1 MVSDVLHLAD
11 DGQSYC
17 RLIDPSTGPVHV
29 PIRELNSQGALF
41 DTRLVFQA
49 NDYLDIT
56 LHLTGVSA
64 RPLFAHVVGVEKE
77 GLRVRWLHFD
87 PGDEPK
93 LRSLLESFRTGSLK
107 PEDRASAAG
116 SAAPVQS
123 TVIPSMG
130 ESPKAGTRRIVRP
143 STVFTPFSS
152 PEAPAK
158 PTEAS
163 RTTEGG
169 ERQGTRRVMRPSAS
183 ALTPSASGP
192 VSLTPMPT
200 ERPNPADQVLDLN
213 QVKSKALGEDSG
225 GHVVIAPTAKFE
237 RMRDDRVAN
246 PESTETAGSA
256 KIVIGQD
263 GKLDIGATIRN
274 KAKTVR
280 ASELAARHDRVRVLN
295 MATIKALIQEAV
307 GEAVQHVTAM
317 VGDGEKK
324 RLLEEAEQGFQERLK
339 VFQADKLGAEA
350 KAKQL
355 QDQLKMA
362 QDLLEQERKRT
373 ISADQ
378 FTVSEVGLGEIE
390 EKMKRVLERA
400 IRDGNVSP
408 ELQEQLR
415 AMIAHILDSERE
427 RIKTQEMEAQNAKID
442 LLEKKIKRLAST
454 LDETERQRDE
464 AQEIAK
470 LLEEQGGGLRN
481 IMAAGL
487 KDTDSNKKKKL
498 ALMKEILEINRK
510 MREELGVT
518 YNRDD
523 VAAAK
528 VDEVIAKLPDRP
540 YVPPS
545 EANAPG
551 ARVPGEAAAA
561 VDSGADADGYK
572 PAAASAEAATPDDD
586 APIVNPDDEPWEVKQ
601 IQVLSDEERDEAKIG
616 VKRIKAGAH
625 AAPPLRGAAAAA
637 DDTAV
642 QGGSDGVD
650 PDGQPW
656 DALPIDNGG
665 TGAVKRIAV
674 PGKEPPPLGRQ
685 SSSGS

>member
-1 MVSDVLHLAD
+1 MASDVLHLAD
-11 DGQSYC
+11 DGESYC

-29 PIRELNSQGALF
+29 PIRELSSQGALF

-56 LHLTGVSA
+56 LHLTGASA

-93 LRSLLESFRTGSLK
+93 LRSLLESFRSGNLK
-107 PEDRASAAG
+107 PEDRAGAEG
-116 SAAPVQS
+116 SAATVQS
-123 TVIPSMG
+123 SVIPSMG
-130 ESPKAGTRRIVRP
+130 EAPKPGTRRIVRP
-143 STVFTPFSS
+143 STVFTPFSP
-152 PEAPAK
+152 PEAPDK
-158 PTEAS
+158 SGEPS
-163 RTTEGG
+163 RTPEAG

-183 ALTPSASGP
+183 AMAPSVPSGP
-192 VSLTPMPT
+192 VSLTPMPS

-213 QVKSKALGEDSG
+213 QVKAKAPGGESG

-237 RMRDDRVAN
+237 RMRDDRIAN
-246 PESTETAGSA
+246 PESTETPGSA
-256 KIVIGQD
+256 KIVIGLD

-307 GEAVQHVTAM
+307 GEATQHITAM
-317 VGDGEKK
+317 MGDGEKK

-339 VFQADKLGAEA
+339 VFQADKLGAEE

-355 QDQLKMA
+355 LDQLKRA
-362 QDLLEQERKRT
+362 QDLLEQERKRS

-378 FTVSEVGLGEIE
+378 FTVSEAGLGEIE

-464 AQEIAK
+464 AQEMAK

-487 KDTDSNKKKKL
+487 RDTDSNKKKKL
-498 ALMKEILEINRK
+498 ALMKEILDINRR
-510 MREELGVT
+510 MREELGIT

-528 VDEVIAKLPDRP
+528 VDAVTAKLPDRP

-551 ARVPGEAAAA
+551 AHVPGEAP
-561 VDSGADADGYK
+561 GA
-572 PAAASAEAATPDDD
+572 PAAASADAYEPAPASAEAETPDDD
-586 APIVNPDDEPWEVKQ
+586 APIVNPDDEPWELKP

-616 VKRIKAGAH
+616 VKRIKAGLKS
-625 AAPPLRGAAAAA
+625 APPLQGAAA

-642 QGGSDGVD
+642 QGGADGVD
-650 PDGQPW
+650 PDDQSW
-656 DALPIDNGG
+656 DAHSTDSAG

-674 PGKEPPPLGRQ
+674 PGKEPPPLERQ

>member
-1 MVSDVLHLAD
+1 MASDVLHLAD
-11 DGQSYC
+11 DGESYC

-29 PIRELNSQGALF
+29 PIRELSSQGALF

-56 LHLTGVSA
+56 LHLTGASA

-93 LRSLLESFRTGSLK
+93 LRSLLESFRSGNLK
-107 PEDRASAAG
+107 PEDRAGAEG
-116 SAAPVQS
+116 SAATVQS
-123 TVIPSMG
+123 SVIPSMG
-130 ESPKAGTRRIVRP
+130 EAPKPGTRRIVRP
-143 STVFTPFSS
+143 STVFTPFSP
-152 PEAPAK
+152 PEAPDK
-158 PTEAS
+158 SGEPS
-163 RTTEGG
+163 RTPEAG

-183 ALTPSASGP
+183 AMAPSVPSGP
-192 VSLTPMPT
+192 VSLTPMPS

-213 QVKSKALGEDSG
+213 QVKAKAPGGESG

-307 GEAVQHVTAM
+307 GEATQHITAM
-317 VGDGEKK
+317 MGDGEKK

-339 VFQADKLGAEA
+339 VFQADKLGAEE

-355 QDQLKMA
+355 LDQLKRA
-362 QDLLEQERKRT
+362 QDLLEQERKRS

-378 FTVSEVGLGEIE
+378 FTVSEAGLGEIE

-464 AQEIAK
+464 AQEMAK

-487 KDTDSNKKKKL
+487 RDTDSNKKKKL
-498 ALMKEILEINRK
+498 ALMKEILDINRR
-510 MREELGVT
+510 MREELGIT

-528 VDEVIAKLPDRP
+528 VDAVTAKLPDRP

-551 ARVPGEAAAA
+551 AHVPGEAP
-561 VDSGADADGYK
+561 GA
-572 PAAASAEAATPDDD
+572 PAAASADAYEPAPASAEAETPDDD
-586 APIVNPDDEPWEVKQ
+586 APIVNPDDEPWELKP

-616 VKRIKAGAH
+616 VKRIKAGLKS
-625 AAPPLRGAAAAA
+625 APPLQGAAA

-642 QGGSDGVD
+642 QGGADGVD
-650 PDGQPW
+650 PDDQSW
-656 DALPIDNGG
+656 DAHSTDSAG

-674 PGKEPPPLGRQ
+674 PGKEPPPLERQ

>member
-1 MVSDVLHLAD
+1 MASDVLHLAD
-11 DGQSYC
+11 DGESYC

-29 PIRELNSQGALF
+29 PIRELSSQGALF

-56 LHLTGVSA
+56 LHLMGASA

-93 LRSLLESFRTGSLK
+93 LRSLLESFRSGNLK
-107 PEDRASAAG
+107 PEDRAGAEG
-116 SAAPVQS
+116 SAATVQS
-123 TVIPSMG
+123 SVIPSMG
-130 ESPKAGTRRIVRP
+130 EAPKPGTRRIVRP
-143 STVFTPFSS
+143 STVFTPFSP
-152 PEAPAK
+152 PEAPDK
-158 PTEAS
+158 SGEPS
-163 RTTEGG
+163 RTPEAG

-183 ALTPSASGP
+183 AMAPSVPSGP
-192 VSLTPMPT
+192 VSLTPMPS

-213 QVKSKALGEDSG
+213 QVKAKAPGGESG

-237 RMRDDRVAN
+237 RMRDDRIAN
-246 PESTETAGSA
+246 PESTETPGSA
-256 KIVIGQD
+256 KIVIGLD

-307 GEAVQHVTAM
+307 GEATQHITAM
-317 VGDGEKK
+317 MGDGEKK

-339 VFQADKLGAEA
+339 VFQADKLGAEE

-355 QDQLKMA
+355 LDQLKRA
-362 QDLLEQERKRT
+362 QDLLEQERKRS

-378 FTVSEVGLGEIE
+378 FTVSEAGLGEIE

-464 AQEIAK
+464 AQEMAK

-487 KDTDSNKKKKL
+487 RDTDSNKKKKL
-498 ALMKEILEINRK
+498 ALMKEILDINRR
-510 MREELGVT
+510 MREELGIT

-528 VDEVIAKLPDRP
+528 VDAVTAKLPDRP

-551 ARVPGEAAAA
+551 AHVPGEAP
-561 VDSGADADGYK
+561 GA
-572 PAAASAEAATPDDD
+572 PAAASADAYEPAPASAEAETPDDD
-586 APIVNPDDEPWEVKQ
+586 APIVNPDDEPWELKP

-616 VKRIKAGAH
+616 VKRIKAGLKS
-625 AAPPLRGAAAAA
+625 APPLQGAAA

-642 QGGSDGVD
+642 QGGADGVD
-650 PDGQPW
+650 PDDQSW
-656 DALPIDNGG
+656 DAHSTDSAG

-674 PGKEPPPLGRQ
+674 PGKEPPPLERQ